1 MNTLQKSS
9 ELAGR
14 VLLSLLFI
22 GAGVSKLGAYAATAG
37 YMQAMHVP
45 TTLLPLVIALEI
57 GGGLAILLGLFTRVA
72 SVLLAGFCVIA
83 AAIFHS
89 NFADQI
95 QMVMFL
101 KNLSI
106 AGAFLIL
113 FARGAGPYSIDARR
127 GR

>member
-1 MNTLQKSS
+1 
-9 ELAGR
+9 
-14 VLLSLLFI
+14 
-22 GAGVSKLGAYAATAG
+22 
-37 YMQAMHVP
+37 MQAMHVP
-45 TTLLPLVIALEI
+45 SVLLPLVIALEI

-101 KNLSI
+101 ENLSI

-113 FARGAGPYSIDARR
+113 FARGAGPNSVDARR
-127 GR
+127 SR